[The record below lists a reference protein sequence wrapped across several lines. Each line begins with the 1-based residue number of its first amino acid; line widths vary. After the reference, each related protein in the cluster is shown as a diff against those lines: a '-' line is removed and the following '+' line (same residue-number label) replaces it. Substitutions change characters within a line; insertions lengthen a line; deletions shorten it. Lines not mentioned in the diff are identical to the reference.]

1 MLKLALNHHP
11 DIAYAHLFE
20 HDHLIRVELNNSG
33 HEKLKSMGHTEWLA
47 SVRNTVIGELKLLLP
62 KLGDKPIIKYYVS
75 EENLTNIT
83 GNKWP
88 SLLSMRQTQS
98 SAEFNIWIQPDLV
111 WFNGHFPQHQLL
123 AGVVQIHWASVIAQ
137 RLFGLH
143 ADANE
148 ISNLKFQQII
158 EPRMQ
163 LLLALDYSK
172 SKGRLQFRYS
182 GQSGDHSKGSIQ
194 LL

>member
-1 MLKLALNHHP
+1 
-11 DIAYAHLFE
+11 
-20 HDHLIRVELNNSG
+20 
-33 HEKLKSMGHTEWLA
+33 MGHTEWLA

-163 LLLALDYSK
+163 LLLSLEYSK
-172 SKGRLQFRYS
+172 SKGNLQFRYS
-182 GQSGDHSKGSIQ
+182 GKSGDHSKGSIQ